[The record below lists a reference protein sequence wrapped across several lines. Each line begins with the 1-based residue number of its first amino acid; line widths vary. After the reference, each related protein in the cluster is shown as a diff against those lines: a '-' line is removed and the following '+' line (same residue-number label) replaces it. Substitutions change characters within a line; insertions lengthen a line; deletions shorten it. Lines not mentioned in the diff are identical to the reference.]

1 MIEYMTVLVGYYR
14 VLQMQEEV
22 NGQIIQLSEAGWL
35 ENLDEWSEELAA
47 IIAVNEKITDGLTEE
62 HWDIIKEAREY
73 FHDNGSVCEPR
84 AFSKIM
90 KKKYGK
96 DRSDQKYI
104 YSLFP
109 TGLIKCANKIAGLP
123 RPKGCS

>member
-1 MIEYMTVLVGYYR
+1 
-14 VLQMQEEV
+14 MQAEV

-35 ENLDEWSEELAA
+35 ENLDEWSEELAVE
-47 IIAVNEKITDGLTEE
+47 ISKSEKIEELTQE
-62 HWDIIKEAREY
+62 HWDIIKEARDY
-73 FHDNGSVCEPR
+73 FHENGSVCEPR
-84 AFSKIM
+84 SFSKIM

>member
-1 MIEYMTVLVGYYR
+1 MEAI
-14 VLQMQEEV
+14 V
-22 NGQIIQLSEAGWL
+22 NGKTIKLSEAGWL

-47 IIAVNEKITDGLTEE
+47 EICKNENIPELSQE
-62 HWDIIKEAREY
+62 HWDIINLAREY
-73 FHDNGSVCEPR
+73 FTDNGSVCEPR
-84 AFSKIM
+84 NFTKLM
-90 KKKYGK
+90 KEKYGK
-96 DRSDQKYI
+96 DRSSQKYI

>member
-1 MIEYMTVLVGYYR
+1 
-14 VLQMQEEV
+14 MQVEV

-35 ENLDEWSEELAA
+35 ENLDEWSEELAVE
-47 IIAVNEKITDGLTEE
+47 ISKNEKIDELTQE
-62 HWDIIKEAREY
+62 HWDIINEAREY
-73 FHDNGSVCEPR
+73 FQENGSVCEPR
-84 AFSKIM
+84 SFSKIM

>member
-1 MIEYMTVLVGYYR
+1 MEAI
-14 VLQMQEEV
+14 V
-22 NGQIIQLSEAGWL
+22 NGKTIKLSEAGWL

-47 IIAVNEKITDGLTEE
+47 EISKNENIAELTQE
-62 HWDIIKEAREY
+62 HWDIIHLAREY
-73 FHDNGSVCEPR
+73 FTDNGSVCEPR
-84 AFSKIM
+84 NFTKLM
-90 KKKYGK
+90 KEKYGK
-96 DRSDQKYI
+96 DRSSQKYI

>member
-1 MIEYMTVLVGYYR
+1 
-14 VLQMQEEV
+14 MQAEV
-22 NGQIIQLSEAGWL
+22 NGNIIQLSEAGWL
-35 ENLDEWSEELAA
+35 ENLDEWSEDLAVEVA
-47 IIAVNEKITDGLTEE
+47 KNEKIDDLTQE
-62 HWDIIKEAREY
+62 HWDIINEAREY

-84 AFSKIM
+84 KFSKLM
-90 KKKYGK
+90 KNKYGK

-109 TGLIKCANKIAGLP
+109 TGLVKCANKIAGLP

>member
-1 MIEYMTVLVGYYR
+1 
-14 VLQMQEEV
+14 MQAEV
-22 NGQIIQLSEAGWL
+22 NGKIIQLSEAGWL
-35 ENLDEWSEELAA
+35 DNLDEWSEELAVE
-47 IIAVNEKITDGLTEE
+47 ISKNEKIEGLTPE
-62 HWDIIKEAREY
+62 HWDIINEAREY
-73 FHDNGSVCEPR
+73 FSENGSVCEPR
-84 AFSKIM
+84 NFSKIM
-90 KKKYGK
+90 KKKFGK

>member
-1 MIEYMTVLVGYYR
+1 
-14 VLQMQEEV
+14 MQAEV
-22 NGQIIQLSEAGWL
+22 NGQVIELSEAGWL
-35 ENLDEWSEELAA
+35 LNLDEWSEELAA
-47 IIAVNEKITDGLTEE
+47 QIAISENVPELTDE
-62 HWDIIKEAREY
+62 HWDIINEAREY
-73 FHDNGSVCEPR
+73 FIENGSVAEPR
-84 AFSKIM
+84 VFSKIM

>member
-1 MIEYMTVLVGYYR
+1 MEAIVDGKT
-14 VLQMQEEV
+14 
-22 NGQIIQLSEAGWL
+22 IQLSEAGWL
-35 ENLDEWSEELAA
+35 ENLDEWSEDLAVE
-47 IIAVNEKITDGLTEE
+47 IAKNEKVNELTEE
-62 HWDIIKEAREY
+62 HWNIITLAREY

-84 AFSKIM
+84 AFSTLM
-90 KKKYGK
+90 KKQSGT
-96 DRSDQKYI
+96 DQSDQKYI